1 MTASGSGAVTNVAT
15 TQTTVL
21 IATVTSI
28 TQASP
33 LKSSD
38 ANLGLMTL
46 IAISDTMKE
55 AVIALIS
62 LHALMR
68 HQYQRR
74 IRTRPVPD
82 PRASRNFQAPSM
94 VLSCIVT
101 NAAARNRNT
110 VAARETAT

>member
-1 MTASGSGAVTNVAT
+1 M
-15 TQTTVL
+15 
-21 IATVTSI
+21 ATVTSI

-33 LKSSD
+33 LKSSA

-46 IAISDTMKE
+46 IAINDTMKD
-55 AVIALIS
+55 AIIALIS
-62 LHALMR
+62 LQALMR

-74 IRTRPVPD
+74 ISTRPVPD
-82 PRASRNFQAPSM
+82 PRASRNFQAPSI

-101 NAAARNRNT
+101 SAHARNRNT